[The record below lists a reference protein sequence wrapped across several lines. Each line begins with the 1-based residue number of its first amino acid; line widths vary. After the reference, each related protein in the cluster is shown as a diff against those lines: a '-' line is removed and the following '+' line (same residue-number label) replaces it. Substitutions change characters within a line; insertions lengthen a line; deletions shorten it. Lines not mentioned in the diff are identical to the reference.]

1 VFKGE
6 ERAEIMSLWDKARQ
20 ATATELDWR
29 TEWSEIAF
37 GTLNRIGPQPKSV
50 STIVEQLDQAYKR
63 KDCRE
68 FRRLKEQLES
78 QPSWDALL
86 VSWLRHQDAITET
99 STETNI
105 TPASRTLWDAST
117 DSSSP
122 SK

>member
-1 VFKGE
+1 
-6 ERAEIMSLWDKARQ
+6 MSLWAKVRQ
-20 ATATELDWR
+20 ASATELDWR
-29 TEWSEIAF
+29 TEWIEIAF

-50 STIVEQLDQAYKR
+50 STLVELLDQAYKR

-86 VSWLRHQDAITET
+86 VSWIRHRDATTET
-99 STETNI
+99 STETNT
-105 TPASRTLWDAST
+105 TPGSLTLWDAST
-117 DSSSP
+117 DYSLP

>member
-1 VFKGE
+1 
-6 ERAEIMSLWDKARQ
+6 MSLWAKVRQ
-20 ATATELDWR
+20 ASATELDWR
-29 TEWSEIAF
+29 TEWTEIAF

-50 STIVEQLDQAYKR
+50 STLVEQLDQAYKR

-86 VSWLRHQDAITET
+86 VSWIRRQDATTAT
-99 STETNI
+99 STEART
-105 TPASRTLWDAST
+105 TAASPTLWDASVET
-117 DSSSP
+117 FLR